1 LSPPDFFNV
10 EEVIMKILLINP
22 PAKNT
27 LKGNNPTIIDEERG
41 YNPPLGLLY
50 IAGYLE
56 KYSPQ
61 HQVEV
66 LDTQVEEL
74 TYEDLGAW
82 IRNATPD
89 IVGITAMTFTLID
102 VLKTAKVVK
111 NISKDIKVILGGP
124 HVYIYPEETISL
136 PEVDFL
142 ILGEGEIT
150 FAELIDNIDDIEKLK
165 NIKGLV
171 FKSNGKIYNT
181 GLRELIRDLDV
192 LPHPARHLVPYK
204 KYSSLIA
211 KRQPITTMITSRGC
225 PYNCSFCARPHLG
238 KRFRARSAKNVVQE
252 MEECVKLG
260 INEFLIYDDTF
271 TIDRQRVLDICD
283 EIIAKKLDIGWDIR
297 VRVDT
302 VDEEMLKKLKRA
314 NCERIHYGVEAGTE
328 KILKVL
334 RKGITLDQVKYAF
347 KLTKKIGISTLAYFM
362 IGSPTETKE
371 DILATIE
378 FAKKLNPDF
387 VHITITT
394 PFPATAIYQKGLEE
408 GIIKRDFWRDF
419 ALNPNED
426 FQPQYF
432 EENLTSSELIELIN
446 YAYKSFY
453 TRPTYILKEL
463 FQVKS
468 FAEFKRKVKAGLKVA
483 CGKTNR

>member
-1 LSPPDFFNV
+1 
-10 EEVIMKILLINP
+10 MKILLINP
-22 PAKNT
+22 PAENT
-27 LKGNNPTIIDEERG
+27 LRGNNPAIIDEERG

-56 KYSPQ
+56 KYSS
-61 HQVEV
+61 HQVAV
-66 LDTQVEEL
+66 LDMQVEKL
-74 TYEDLGAW
+74 SYENIAQY
-82 IRNATPD
+82 IKQKKPD

-102 VLKTAKVVK
+102 VLKTAKMVK
-111 NISKDIKVILGGP
+111 NISNDIKVILGGP
-124 HVYIYPEETISL
+124 HVYIYPTETISL
-136 PEVDFL
+136 SEIDFL
-142 ILGEGEIT
+142 VLGEGEIT
-150 FAELIDNIDDIEKLK
+150 FAELIDNIDDVEKLK
-165 NIKGLV
+165 KTPGLV

-181 GLRELIRDLDV
+181 GLRDFITNLDEI
-192 LPHPARHLVPYK
+192 PHPARHLVPYK

-238 KRFRARSAKNVVQE
+238 KRFRARSAKNIIYEMQE
-252 MEECVKLG
+252 CIKLG

-271 TIDRQRVLDICD
+271 SIDRQRVLDVCD
-283 EIIAKKLDIGWDIR
+283 EIITKRLDIGWDIR

-302 VDEEMLKKLKRA
+302 IDEEMLKKLKQA

-334 RKGITLDQVKYAF
+334 RKGITLEQIKSAF
-347 KLTKKIGISTLAYFM
+347 NLTKKTGISTLAYFM

-371 DILATIE
+371 DILQTLK

-394 PFPATAIYQKGLEE
+394 PFPATAIYQKGLQQ
-408 GIIKRDFWRDF
+408 GIIKSDFWQEF
-419 ALNPNED
+419 AQSPSQD
-426 FQPQYF
+426 FQPQYW
-432 EENLTSSELIELIN
+432 EENLTSSELIELID

-463 FQVKS
+463 LQVKS
-468 FAEFKRKVKAGLKVA
+468 FSEFRRKVKAGLKIA
-483 CGKTNR
+483 SRRGPR

>member
-1 LSPPDFFNV
+1 
-10 EEVIMKILLINP
+10 MKILLINP
-22 PAKNT
+22 PAENT
-27 LKGNNPTIIDEERG
+27 LKGNNPPIIDEERG

-56 KYSPQ
+56 KHST
-61 HQVEV
+61 HQVKV

-74 TYEDLGAW
+74 SYEALDTQ
-82 IRNATPD
+82 IRNVKPD

-102 VLKTAKVVK
+102 ALKTAKVVK
-111 NISKDIKVILGGP
+111 NISKDIKIILGGP
-124 HVYIYPEETISL
+124 HVFIYPEETISL
-136 PEVDFL
+136 KEVDFL
-142 ILGEGEIT
+142 ILGEGEVT
-150 FAELIDNIDDIEKLK
+150 FSELVDNIDNVEKLK
-165 NIKGLV
+165 EIKGLV
-171 FKSNGKIYNT
+171 FKSNGNIYNT
-181 GLRELIRDLDV
+181 GLREFITNLDEI
-192 LPHPARHLVPYK
+192 PHPARHLVPYK
-204 KYSSLIA
+204 KYTSLIA

-252 MEECVKLG
+252 MQECVKLG

-271 TIDRQRVLDICD
+271 SIDRQRVLDICD

-302 VDEEMLKKLKRA
+302 VDEEMLKKLKQA

-334 RKGITLDQVKYAF
+334 RKGITLEQVKYAF
-347 KLTKKIGISTLAYFM
+347 DITKKIGISTLAYFM

-371 DILATIE
+371 DILHTIE

-394 PFPATAIYQKGLEE
+394 PFPATAIYKKGLEE
-408 GIIKRDFWRDF
+408 GIIKKDFWHDF
-419 ALNPNED
+419 ALNPDEN

-432 EENLTSSELIELIN
+432 EENLTSAELIELID

-468 FAEFKRKVKAGLKVA
+468 FAELKRKVKAGLKVA
-483 CGKTNR
+483 GSKISGK

>member
-1 LSPPDFFNV
+1 
-10 EEVIMKILLINP
+10 MKILLINP
-22 PAKNT
+22 PAQNT
-27 LKGNNPTIIDEERG
+27 LKGNNPPIIDQERG

-56 KYSPQ
+56 KYTS
-61 HQVEV
+61 HKVEV
-66 LDTQVEEL
+66 LDTHVEEL
-74 TYEDLGAW
+74 SWEELETKV
-82 IRNATPD
+82 RNIKPD

-102 VLKTAKVVK
+102 VLKTAKLVK
-111 NISKDIKVILGGP
+111 KIFNDIKIVLGGP
-124 HVYIYPEETISL
+124 HVYIYPDETISL
-136 PEVDFL
+136 KEIDFL
-142 ILGEGEIT
+142 VLGEGEIT
-150 FAELIDNIDDIEKLK
+150 FAELVSNIDDVEELK
-165 NIKGLV
+165 KIKGLV
-171 FKSNGKIYNT
+171 FKSNGKIINT
-181 GLRELIRDLDV
+181 GMREFIANLDEI
-192 LPHPARHLVPYK
+192 PHPARHLVPYK
-204 KYSSLIA
+204 KYSSLLA

-238 KRFRARSAKNVVQE
+238 KRFRARSAKNVVHE
-252 MEECVKLG
+252 MQECVNLG

-271 TIDRQRVLDICD
+271 SIDRQRVLNICD
-283 EIIAKKLDIGWDIR
+283 EIINKKLDIGWDIR

-302 VDEEMLKKLKRA
+302 VDEEMLKRLKQA
-314 NCERIHYGVEAGTE
+314 GCERIHYGVEAGTE

-334 RKGITLDQVKYAF
+334 RKGITLDQAEYAF

-371 DILATIE
+371 DILQTIE

-394 PFPATAIYQKGLEE
+394 PFPETYIYKKGLEE
-408 GIIKRDFWRDF
+408 KIIKKDFWREF
-419 ALNPNED
+419 ALNPNEN

-432 EENLTSSELIELIN
+432 EENLSYDELLELID

-463 FQVKS
+463 LQVKS

-483 CGKTNR
+483 CGKARM